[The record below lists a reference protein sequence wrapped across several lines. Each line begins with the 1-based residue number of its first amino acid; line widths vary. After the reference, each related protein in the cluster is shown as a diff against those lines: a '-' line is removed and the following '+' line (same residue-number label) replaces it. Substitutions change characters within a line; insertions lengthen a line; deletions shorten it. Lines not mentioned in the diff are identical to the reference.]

1 MFFAAQMY
9 SPAVSK
15 AGHSARACLRQF
27 SLIRISK
34 SPTNSFLYSTKA
46 QLLQSEIAPA
56 NTTPSP
62 NASTPLA
69 VLPTKTLLRSLLIS
83 TISTKY
89 FLLTPA
95 LGVLGF
101 LTRSKSRFFN
111 PDKNPLLH
119 FVLKKSFYEHF
130 CAGENEKE
138 VRRTVK
144 NIKDMGFKGVI
155 LTYAR
160 EVVVDRTVGGEKEAA
175 GSDGEVMVT
184 DKDLADIDSW
194 KKGVLHTVEM
204 IGEDDYLALK

>member
-1 MFFAAQMY
+1 MFKAQTPFPVLKRTC
-9 SPAVSK
+9 SST
-15 AGHSARACLRQF
+15 GICLKRF
-27 SLIRISK
+27 
-34 SPTNSFLYSTKA
+34 TSTKA
-46 QLLQSEIAPA
+46 QLLQNEI
-56 NTTPSP
+56 TPISTIQSP
-62 NASTPLA
+62 KPSSTPLA

-83 TISTKY
+83 TISTKS

-138 VRRTVK
+138 VRRTVQ

-160 EVVVDRTVGGEKEAA
+160 EVVVDRTVEDKSGTA
-175 GSDGEVMVT
+175 GSDGEIIVT
-184 DKDLADIDSW
+184 DQDLVDIESW
-194 KKGVLHTVEM
+194 EKGVLHTVEM
-204 IGEDDYLALK
+204 IGEHDFLALK